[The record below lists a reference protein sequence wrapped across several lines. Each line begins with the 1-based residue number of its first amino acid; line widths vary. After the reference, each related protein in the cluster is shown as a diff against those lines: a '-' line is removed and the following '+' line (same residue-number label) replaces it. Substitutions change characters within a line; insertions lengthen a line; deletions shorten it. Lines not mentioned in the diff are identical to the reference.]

1 MIEICLL
8 AFGAVLLLGSIGAF
22 FLYIPF
28 LPIAVMVVIFLG
40 MALTFLIGVWVGST
54 RIVRRRRH
62 KRVSSQILHV
72 VPTSAS
78 LYTE

>member
-8 AFGAVLLLGSIGAF
+8 AFGTVLLLGSIGAF

-28 LPIAVMVVIFLG
+28 LPIAVVVVIFLG
-40 MALTFLIGVWVGST
+40 MALTFLVGVWVGGT
-54 RIVRRRRH
+54 RVRRRRRRKH
-62 KRVSSQILHV
+62 VSPQILHV
-72 VPTSAS
+72 GPTSAS

>member
-28 LPIAVMVVIFLG
+28 LPIAVVVVIFLG

-54 RIVRRRRH
+54 RIRRRRRQKH
-62 KRVSSQILHV
+62 FSPQILHV
-72 VPTSAS
+72 GPASAG
-78 LYTE
+78 LNTE

>member
-28 LPIAVMVVIFLG
+28 LPIAVMVVILLG

-54 RIVRRRRH
+54 RVRRRRQ
-62 KRVSSQILHV
+62 KRVSPQILHV
-72 VPTSAS
+72 GPASAG

>member
-28 LPIAVMVVIFLG
+28 LPIAAMVVIILG

-54 RIVRRRRH
+54 RIRRRRRQ
-62 KRVSSQILHV
+62 KRVSPQILHV
-72 VPTSAS
+72 GPTSAG